1 MSFPGTQ
8 NSRSVSDPAVSHR
21 AVLAIAIPI
30 VASNISTPLIGIVD
44 TAVIGQLNE
53 AYLIG
58 AIAIGALI
66 FNFIYWAFAFLRMGT
81 TGFAAQASGAGDDV
95 ELRAVLG
102 RALLV
107 AVVSGF
113 ALVALQMPIERLSFW
128 AIDAS
133 ADVETHART
142 YYSIRIW
149 SAPAALLNFTIL
161 GWFIGLGRTGVAF
174 TLQIVLNVTNI
185 VMDMVLVLGFDM
197 SVAGVAYGTVIA
209 EVVAAAAGIAILWR
223 ETSRRGGAWDL
234 ERICDPVRIRKTLAV
249 NADIVIR
256 TLCLLFAFSFFTAQS
271 ATYGDVILAA
281 NAVLMNLVNLTSYL
295 SDGFAY
301 AAETLAGKAYGAGNR
316 TRFHRAVVISSLW
329 AFIISVGVS
338 VCFLVFGPWGIDL
351 MTVNED
357 VRDTARAYLFWVVLS
372 PVLGVAAFQFDGV
385 YIGATRTADMR
396 NYMLLSVAI
405 FLAAWWLLTPI
416 YGNHGLWAAILI
428 LLIVRGIF
436 LGLRYPA
443 LLRDGFPDKTAA
455 QPLAS

>member
-1 MSFPGTQ
+1 MSFPGTH
-8 NSRSVSDPAVSHR
+8 NTRAVADPSVSHR
-21 AVLAIAIPI
+21 AVLAIALPI
-30 VASNISTPLIGIVD
+30 VAANISTPLIGIVD
-44 TAVIGQLNE
+44 TAVIGQLEE

-81 TGFAAQASGAGDDV
+81 TGFAAQASGAGDDE

-107 AVVSGF
+107 AVASGF
-113 ALVALQMPIERLSFW
+113 AIVALQVPIETFSFW

-133 ADVETHART
+133 GNVEDNART
-142 YYSIRIW
+142 YYAIRIW
-149 SAPAALLNFTIL
+149 SAPAALLNFAIL

-209 EVVAAAAGIAILWR
+209 ELVAVAAGIAILWR
-223 ETSRRGGAWDL
+223 ELARRDGAWDL
-234 ERICDPVRIRKTLAV
+234 KRICDPVRIRKTIAV

-301 AAETLAGKAYGAGNR
+301 AAETLAGKAFGAGNKA
-316 TRFHRAVVISSLW
+316 RFHRAVVVSSLW
-329 AFIISVGVS
+329 AFVISVGVS
-338 VCFLVFGPWGIDL
+338 ACFLVFGPWGIDI
-351 MTVNED
+351 MTVNEE
-357 VRDTARAYLFWVVLS
+357 VRSTANAYLFWVVLC

-396 NYMLLSVAI
+396 NYMLLSVII

-416 YGNHGLWAAILI
+416 YGNHGLWAALLI

-436 LGLRYPA
+436 LGCRYPA
-443 LLRDGFPDKTAA
+443 LLRDGFDGRTPVSHAA
-455 QPLAS
+455 S